1 MQYDVLSGRLT
12 FDLQEDNDKK
22 AEQYRRMVK
31 RVLTTANTLSLNYS
45 ELWDLP
51 MQEYLVL
58 EEQAEKVIEKQKR
71 ERDEL
76 MKKYQV

>member
-1 MQYDVLSGRLT
+1 MQFDVLSGRLT
-12 FDLQEDNDKK
+12 FDLHEDNNRK
-22 AEQYRRMVK
+22 AEQYRNMVK

-58 EEQAEKVIEKQKR
+58 EEQAEKVIEKQKKDR
-71 ERDEL
+71 EEL
-76 MKKYQV
+76 MKKYQN

>member
-58 EEQAEKVIEKQKR
+58 EEQAEKVIEKQKK